1 MFEFTFSSTDLSLS
15 GIELSS
21 TETLCNGFERLWKSL
36 LEESVC
42 NVSDG
47 VCNGLKRFA
56 ELLLDKG
63 GDVCDGV

>member
-21 TETLCNGFERLWKSL
+21 TETLDLKDYVNLLEKNVSCNVFDGVSNALEILVESL
-36 LEESVC
+36 LVDNVFC

-47 VCNGLKRFA
+47 V
-56 ELLLDKG
+56 
-63 GDVCDGV
+63 